1 MLRLVDISSQL
12 GGPEGKSE
20 KPESKPINMAIT
32 TVIVTNVDNRVQQ
45 GGIVDATEAR

>member
-12 GGPEGKSE
+12 GGPEGKPG

-32 TVIVTNVDNRVQQ
+32 TVVVINVDNRIQQ
-45 GGIVDATEAR
+45 GGTIDAIEAR